1 MIHKKSIFVLALVAS
16 VGVVTPATSNAPTWQ
31 NQMLSE
37 LNVIRVDNGLNK
49 LKICKPLTKSA
60 QNYAKYMAAKNFLA
74 HEGPDGST
82 IGTRI
87 QQAGYDWM
95 NSTQGSQIAENIAAG
110 QNSVSEVMKGWS
122 KSKSHYKNMVNPV
135 FTHVGFGM
143 AVNERARSKKYWVQ
157 NLGFGA
163 TC

>member
-16 VGVVTPATSNAPTWQ
+16 IAIVTPASANADTWQ
-31 NQMLSE
+31 KQMLSE
-37 LNVIRVDNGLNK
+37 LNVIRVDKGLNP

-60 QNYAKYMAAKNFLA
+60 LNYAKYMAAKNFLA

-82 IGTRI
+82 IGSRI
-87 QQAGYDWM
+87 QKAGYDWM

-143 AVNERARSKKYWVQ
+143 AVNERAISKKYWVQ
-157 NLGFGA
+157 HLGFGA

>member
-1 MIHKKSIFVLALVAS
+1 MVHKQIIFVLALVAS
-16 VGVVTPATSNAPTWQ
+16 IAIVTPASANADTWQ

-82 IGTRI
+82 IGSRI
-87 QQAGYDWM
+87 QRAGYDWM
-95 NSTQGSQIAENIAAG
+95 NSTQGSQVAENIAAG
-110 QNSVSEVMKGWS
+110 QNSVSEVMKRWRNS
-122 KSKSHYKNMVNPV
+122 ASHYKNMVNPV

-143 AVNERARSKKYWVQ
+143 AVNERAKYKKYWVQ

-163 TC
+163 IC

>member
-1 MIHKKSIFVLALVAS
+1 MIHKKSIFVLALVVSIAI
-16 VGVVTPATSNAPTWQ
+16 VTPAKAAATWQ

-110 QNSVSEVMKGWS
+110 QNSVSEVMRGWRNS
-122 KSKSHYKNMVNPV
+122 ASHYKNMVNPV

>member
-1 MIHKKSIFVLALVAS
+1 MTHKKSIFVLALVAS
-16 VGVVTPATSNAPTWQ
+16 IAIVTPAKAAATWQ

-87 QQAGYDWM
+87 QKAG
-95 NSTQGSQIAENIAAG
+95 
-110 QNSVSEVMKGWS
+110 
-122 KSKSHYKNMVNPV
+122 
-135 FTHVGFGM
+135 
-143 AVNERARSKKYWVQ
+143 
-157 NLGFGA
+157 
-163 TC
+163 

>member
-16 VGVVTPATSNAPTWQ
+16 IAIVTPAKAAATWQ

-110 QNSVSEVMKGWS
+110 QNSVSEVMRGWRNS
-122 KSKSHYKNMVNPV
+122 ASHYKNMVNPV

>member
-16 VGVVTPATSNAPTWQ
+16 IAIVTPAKAAATWQ

-37 LNVIRVDNGLNK
+37 LNVIRADRGLNQ

-60 QNYAKYMAAKNFLA
+60 LNYAKYMAAKNFLA

-87 QQAGYDWM
+87 QKAGYVWM

-110 QNSVSEVMKGWS
+110 QNSVSEVMKRWRNS
-122 KSKSHYKNMVNPV
+122 ASHYKNMVNPV

-143 AVNERARSKKYWVQ
+143 AVNERAISKKYWVQ
-157 NLGFGA
+157 HLGFGA

>member
-1 MIHKKSIFVLALVAS
+1 MVHKQIIFVLALVAS
-16 VGVVTPATSNAPTWQ
+16 IAIVTPAKAAATWQ

-110 QNSVSEVMKGWS
+110 QNSVSEVMRGWRNS
-122 KSKSHYKNMVNPV
+122 ASHYKNMVNPV